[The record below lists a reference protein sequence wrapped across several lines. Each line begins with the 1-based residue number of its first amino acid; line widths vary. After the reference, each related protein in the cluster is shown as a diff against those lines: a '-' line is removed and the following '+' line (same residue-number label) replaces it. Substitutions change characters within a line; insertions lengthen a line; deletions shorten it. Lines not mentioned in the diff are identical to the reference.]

1 MKNFFRSLI
10 FCLPLVFFAG
20 CEVVP
25 FVSPIVTGV
34 VMWYEGEAH
43 KYYYEEPSTLYRS
56 TKLALKELDH
66 PILKDETQRNG
77 DYYIL
82 AGEGDKFKITIRKV
96 KPHIAEVKMRIN
108 FMGNKPYAELIYKHI
123 DNNLNTIDFD
133 PQGHPTKIRRFLH
146 KSQ

>member
-1 MKNFFRSLI
+1 MKRFFLTLML
-10 FCLPLVFFAG
+10 CLPLIGFTG

-56 TKLALKELDH
+56 TKLALKELGH
-66 PILKDETQRNG
+66 PITKDETNRNG
-77 DYYIL
+77 NYYIV
-82 AGEGDKFKITIRKV
+82 AGDDDKFKITIRKV
-96 KPHIAEVKMRIN
+96 KPHIGEVKMRIN
-108 FMGNKPYAELIYKHI
+108 FMGNKPYAELVYKHI

-133 PQGHPTKIRRFLH
+133 DQGRPTKIRKFLR